1 MSLDSKFSALNQE
14 AKNKIEQAT
23 FNVLTA
29 IGEDANR
36 EGLIDTPKRVANAY
50 DFMLSGYRQNLDEV
64 VNGAIFSDVNENGM
78 VLVRDIEIYS
88 MCEHHMLPFYGK
100 AHVAYL
106 PSKKVI
112 GISKIPRIVDMFARR
127 LQIQER
133 LTREIANAL
142 HDVLKPGG
150 VAVVIEANHMCM
162 MMRGVEKQNSFL
174 TTSYMLGEFLT
185 SQSTRMEFLNLIQKN
200 KL

>member
-1 MSLDSKFSALNQE
+1 MSLDSKFVPLQEE
-14 AKNKIEQAT
+14 AKNEIANST
-23 FNVLTA
+23 LNILGA
-29 IGEDANR
+29 IGEDVKR
-36 EGLIDTPKRVANAY
+36 EGLVDTPKRVAKAY
-50 DFMLSGYRQNLDEV
+50 DFMFSGYRQSLEEV
-64 VNGAIFSDVNENGM
+64 VNNAIFSDINENGM
-78 VLVRDIEIYS
+78 VVVRDIEIYS

-133 LTREIANAL
+133 LTREIATAL

-200 KL
+200 K

>member
-1 MSLDSKFSALNQE
+1 MSLDSKFVPLQEE
-14 AKNKIEQAT
+14 AKNAIANST
-23 FNVLTA
+23 LNILGA
-29 IGEDANR
+29 IGEDVKR
-36 EGLIDTPKRVANAY
+36 EGLVDTPKRVAKAY
-50 DFMLSGYRQNLDEV
+50 DFMFSGYRQNIDEV
-64 VNGAIFSDVNENGM
+64 VNNAIFSDVNENGM

-88 MCEHHMLPFYGK
+88 MCEHHILPFYGK

-106 PSKKVI
+106 PNKKVI

-133 LTREIANAL
+133 LTREIATAL

-185 SQSTRMEFLNLIQKN
+185 SQSTRMEFLNLVKN
-200 KL
+200 K